1 MASRNLYVVLGT
13 SPQAS
18 LETIRSAYRTLV
30 KRYHPDTT
38 GPSGTSRLQEV
49 NEAYRVLSDPEER
62 RAYDH
67 ELGSRSKEEPDA
79 NPLTRFRQRLAEP
92 LGAEPLFR
100 QSFELLHPSL
110 QDEFF
115 DWTVGHLTGRRVPKS
130 GRRRS
135 MDLEVVLS
143 RDEAEHGGRLPIR
156 IPILS
161 LCPLCDGTGRDWFS
175 PCPRCDGEGAVE
187 GGMML
192 HLRVPPFVP
201 DGTVWVIPVLN
212 EGLDLRVQI
221 RIDPL
226 GW

>member
-18 LETIRSAYRTLV
+18 PETIRSAYRTLV
-30 KRYHPDTT
+30 K
-38 GPSGTSRLQEV
+38 
-49 NEAYRVLSDPEER
+49 
-62 RAYDH
+62 
-67 ELGSRSKEEPDA
+67 PDA
-79 NPLTRFRQRLAEP
+79 EPLTPFRQRLAEP
-92 LGAEPLFR
+92 LRAEPLFR

-175 PCPRCDGEGAVE
+175 QCRMCDGEGAVE
-187 GGMML
+187 GGTML
-192 HLRVPPFVP
+192 HLRVPPLVR
-201 DGTVWVIPVLN
+201 DGTVWLIPVLD
-212 EGLDLRVQI
+212 EGLNLRVQI
-221 RIDPL
+221 RIDAL